1 MNARLYVANLPHC
14 FTEEEIEAMFSEYG
28 IVESVQV
35 MPDKLTGRP
44 RGVAYVGMD
53 CRENALL
60 AMAVLNGTQFEGR
73 NLIVN
78 KNWGER
84 KSPIEGIDRRAPL
97 EEDSFLVAV

>member
-1 MNARLYVANLPHC
+1 MNARLYVANLPRS
-14 FTEEEIEAMFSEYG
+14 FPEEQLAAMFSEYG
-28 IVESVQV
+28 IVESVQL

-53 CRENALL
+53 RRENALL

-78 KNWGER
+78 KNWGEG
-84 KSPIEGIDRRAPL
+84 KSAIEGFDRRAPL
-97 EEDSFLVAV
+97 EEDSLLVAV